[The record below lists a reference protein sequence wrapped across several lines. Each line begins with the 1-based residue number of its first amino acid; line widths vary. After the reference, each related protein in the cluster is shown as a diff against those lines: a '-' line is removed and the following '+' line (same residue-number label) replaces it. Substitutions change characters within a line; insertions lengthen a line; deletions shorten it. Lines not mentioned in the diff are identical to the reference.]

1 MSYGAFVGVSAHGL
15 HQLVHVLVV
24 LHGVPKGVLCAQ
36 QPLAQP
42 RHLRVQG
49 GGVQHGEPPVVRGGT
64 LPTLGGVFGC
74 VIFYRSQLKT
84 IKHNICSCMHGLQI
98 LYFVFVTRNGNTLI

>member
-1 MSYGAFVGVSAHGL
+1 MSYGAFVGVPAHSL

-24 LHGVPKGVLCAQ
+24 LHGVPQGVLCAE

-64 LPTLGGVFGC
+64 LPTLGGGGGGGERH
-74 VIFYRSQLKT
+74 I
-84 IKHNICSCMHGLQI
+84 
-98 LYFVFVTRNGNTLI
+98 